1 LDSNCW
7 KPTWFQT
14 TPNTFPKTSSD
25 GNWDGRVYSQEA
37 YDHAYMSWQTD
48 STSGYAM
55 AALTA
60 DPTAS
65 TSYSTLDYAWYYAD
79 GGSLAIF
86 ENGSSIGTFGSYTT
100 STITTIEYDGST
112 VKYYKTGF
120 YKEVVQQL
128 TEQIHFISLLQLT
141 RQVKLGV
148 LYLVLWVLK
157 VLKELKV
164 FKVLLRPMQI
174 LL

>member
-1 LDSNCW
+1 MV
-7 KPTWFQT
+7 QT
-14 TPNTFPKTSSD
+14 TPNTFTKTSSD

-112 VKYYKTGF
+112 VKYYKD
-120 YKEVVQQL
+120 
-128 TEQIHFISLLQLT
+128 
-141 RQVKLGV
+141 GV
-148 LYLVLWVLK
+148 LQRSSAATHGTNPLYFSSSTYSTGKTWSV
-157 VLKELKV
+157 V
-164 FKVLLRPMQI
+164 FGPMGAQGTQGTQGI
-174 LL
+174 QGITSPDADITIVSCLFT